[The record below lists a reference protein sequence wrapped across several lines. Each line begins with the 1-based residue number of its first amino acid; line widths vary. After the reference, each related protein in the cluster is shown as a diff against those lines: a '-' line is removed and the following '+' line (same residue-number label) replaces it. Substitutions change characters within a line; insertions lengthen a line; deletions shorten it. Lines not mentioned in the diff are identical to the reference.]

1 MADFPFDIVGFDLD
15 GTLLDTHEDLG
26 AAVNHALA
34 LAGRAPV
41 AVAEVRAL
49 IGGGA
54 KKMLERALI
63 LTGGCQD
70 SELKPLYRE
79 LLRFYQANIAVHT
92 RPFPGT
98 VAMLV
103 LITVYAL
110 LALAVAVV
118 LQVRDANK
126 IVEMLFYLVAG
137 LLWVLPAGVLVKWMQ
152 KPDA

>member
-1 MADFPFDIVGFDLD
+1 M
-15 GTLLDTHEDLG
+15 TQRQRK
-26 AAVNHALA
+26 LA
-34 LAGRAPV
+34 
-41 AVAEVRAL
+41 
-49 IGGGA
+49 
-54 KKMLERALI
+54 
-63 LTGGCQD
+63 
-70 SELKPLYRE
+70 
-79 LLRFYQANIAVHT
+79 
-92 RPFPGT
+92 GT